1 MGVYKLASKTKLFVR
16 ISLELKEA
24 SFSNI
29 LKRSSSPFLRL
40 TSRSG
45 TSWRHAPSSNRVISY
60 NYAK

>member
-29 LKRSSSPFLRL
+29 LKRSSSPFLV
-40 TSRSG
+40 TRSG